1 MPASTME
8 PITGVLRNAFQGS
21 RDSLGNGD
29 RSSTSLESGLQAAAK
44 KTLLAPVSFDP
55 PVRAKQPH
63 ELPPSSTT
71 QPAVLSGSQP
81 PQYIVL
87 NPGYSANSNG
97 NEQPAVV
104 ETLNGGGS
112 KNGSGEQTSDPTSP
126 PRPKVG
132 KNTYINTYIN
142 SASYTLYL

>member
-8 PITGVLRNAFQGS
+8 PITGVLRNAFHSS
-21 RDSLGNGD
+21 RDSRGNGD
-29 RSSTSLESGLQAAAK
+29 SSRTSLESGLQAAAK

-55 PVRAKQPH
+55 PVRAKQHH
-63 ELPPSSTT
+63 EFTPSSST
-71 QPAVLSGSQP
+71 PSPVLSGSQP

-87 NPGYSANSNG
+87 NPGYSAKSNG
-97 NEQPAVV
+97 NEQPVVV
-104 ETLNGGGS
+104 ETFNGGGS

-132 KNTYINTYIN
+132 IGNNT
-142 SASYTLYL
+142 